1 MPDRSSTPRCPYCG
15 FTVFTNRY
23 PKCERCNR
31 QLPSDMVLSKVELD
45 AVLARE
51 REEREQRARS
61 ERRKQTPGPTLGSYP
76 LQSSVDQGLLDGL
89 LDLGSSLPDID
100 I

>member
-1 MPDRSSTPRCPYCG
+1 
-15 FTVFTNRY
+15 
-23 PKCERCNR
+23 
-31 QLPSDMVLSKVELD
+31 MVLSKAELD

-61 ERRKQTPGPTLGSYP
+61 TRQKDGAGSTVASYP
-76 LQSSVDQGLLDGL
+76 LQSNIGLDLVEGL
-89 LDLGSSLPDID
+89 IDLGSNLPDID

>member
-1 MPDRSSTPRCPYCG
+1 MLDRASTPRCPYCG

-23 PKCERCNR
+23 PKCERCHR
-31 QLPSDMVLSKVELD
+31 QLPSDLSKAELD

-51 REEREQRARS
+51 RDERAQRARS
-61 ERRKQTPGPTLGSYP
+61 TRQKEDAGSTVASYP
-76 LQSSVDQGLLDGL
+76 LQSNIGQDFVEGLI
-89 LDLGSSLPDID
+89 DLGSSLPDID